1 MRNKTNRIQRRKD
14 ERERERKMCGT
25 PRDWAGLNEFTL
37 WLDCECARKPKHTH
51 THIWRARREKY
62 IKIRIGTNTHSQELC
77 AAYRNQQHR
86 TVDIQMT
93 IKFNVDKF
101 IEPETSFH
109 SQKFKLANSI
119 ERPSLSLNDELYKWK
134 NIYIFKKKQVANWNT
149 FQCVDYT
156 YAFFPCLYNAEIY
169 LSPYDLRC
177 VIPFNLF
184 HRPFKHQV
192 YNLS

>member
-14 ERERERKMCGT
+14 EREKKVWHIERLSRIEWVYVVIGLWMCAQT
-25 PRDWAGLNEFTL
+25 DTRT
-37 WLDCECARKPKHTH
+37 HTH
-51 THIWRARREKY
+51 TWRARREKY
-62 IKIRIGTNTHSQELC
+62 IKIGIGTNTHSQELC

-134 NIYIFKKKQVANWNT
+134 K
-149 FQCVDYT
+149 
-156 YAFFPCLYNAEIY
+156 
-169 LSPYDLRC
+169 
-177 VIPFNLF
+177 
-184 HRPFKHQV
+184 
-192 YNLS
+192 